1 MTALHIDY
9 PPELALII
17 EPIRGVKM
25 GDIMEVITKQA
36 AYIEAGINFDNDR
49 LEFYFCN
56 KDGAPITVNDGNDK
70 VCGYL
75 SGKDSEPGAYGHAIY
90 YAMRAFSLVGVVE
103 EMEDAKVFSI
113 LGTGLARVL
122 ASYFPSRRDI

>member
-9 PPELALII
+9 PLELALII
-17 EPIRGVKM
+17 EPIRGGKM

-49 LEFYFCN
+49 LEFYFCD
-56 KDGAPITVNDGNDK
+56 KDGTVIAVNDGYNK

-75 SGKDSEPGAYGHAIY
+75 SDKDSEPGSYGHAIY
-90 YAMRAFSLVGVVE
+90 YTMRAFSIVGVVE
-103 EMEDAKVFSI
+103 EIEDAKVFSI
-113 LGTGLARVL
+113 FGTGLARVL
-122 ASYFPSRRDI
+122 VSSFPSHRDI